1 MKEFHLLQNLDHP
14 NIVKMR
20 EAYYN
25 RQRETL
31 YFIMDYVEGY
41 TLKNYIKLYKLKHRD
56 QKNSGGLPEDLCK
69 ILMAKLINI
78 IKYLHADNISVC
90 HRDLNPGNIINHEHF
105 ESEPVLTLIDFNVA
119 RKFKDQET

>member
-1 MKEFHLLQNLDHP
+1 
-14 NIVKMR
+14 MR

-56 QKNSGGLPEDLCK
+56 
-69 ILMAKLINI
+69 
-78 IKYLHADNISVC
+78 
-90 HRDLNPGNIINHEHF
+90 
-105 ESEPVLTLIDFNVA
+105 
-119 RKFKDQET
+119 